1 MSGSRYFVI
10 FPNKNE
16 KTDVAINVRF
26 CFLTQ
31 HKEKPDM
38 KKQLSLVLVLL
49 VLLPMIASCAESKE
63 NAEETAAPTNTPSAE
78 TVTEEAAEEEDPYY
92 EGYVDPFV
100 GVDFD
105 GDTFTIYNSINDA
118 STSLPTSNYLIEGPE
133 ELTGD
138 LAPDAAFQRN
148 LDVMERLNIELAY
161 ENVNYTYDVVAS
173 NIRQLLQSG
182 DAAYDLIINDIYGL
196 APITPEGL
204 FHNAYDGKNFN
215 FDAPWWYD
223 EFMSDI
229 SLNSNLRFMLAGDY
243 FIDMLRCTHCL
254 VMNKDM
260 YTDMY
265 GDPED
270 VYAMV
275 LNHEWT
281 LDNFKMLAENCYLDL
296 NGNGVHDNADQYGH
310 VAFEY
315 WGPMIP
321 WLISADPGF
330 ITRTEEGYPEL
341 AVNNE
346 RSILLTEKLN
356 SILNN
361 NATGIA
367 LGGEADTIKIFT
379 EGRSLFVGYQRL
391 GSLETASFRDAE
403 QEIAVLPYPLLDEL
417 QDDYVS
423 STHDTAELGFIPVSV
438 SYERLD
444 FISTVIE
451 VLCRET
457 YTQVLPEYYESSLKI
472 KYTRDNTSA
481 QMIDIIHDNHG
492 NGFALAFSNGLSGI
506 LLNTTFNAAISA
518 NSTDFAS
525 KYKTLEKA
533 ANKLLD
539 KMIDKCMEMEEEMY
553 GG

>member
-1 MSGSRYFVI
+1 
-10 FPNKNE
+10 
-16 KTDVAINVRF
+16 
-26 CFLTQ
+26 
-31 HKEKPDM
+31 M
-38 KKQLSLVLVLL
+38 KQKLSLVLALL
-49 VLLPMIASCAESKE
+49 MLLPTFTACAESKE
-63 NAEETAAPTNTPSAE
+63 NTEETTAAPTATPTAEE
-78 TVTEEAAEEEDPYY
+78 TVEEVKEENPYY

-100 GVDFD
+100 DVDFD
-105 GDTFTIYNSINDA
+105 GDTFMVYNSINDA
-118 STSLPTSNYLIEGPE
+118 AVTLPSSNFLIEGPE

-148 LDVMERLNIELAY
+148 LDVMERLNIEIGY
-161 ENVNYTYDVVAS
+161 ENVNYSYDVVAS

-182 DAAYDLIINDIYGL
+182 DASYDLIINDIYGL

-223 EFMSDI
+223 NFMSDI

-281 LDNFKMLAENCYLDL
+281 LDNFKMLAENCYLDA
-296 NGNGVHDNADQYGH
+296 NGNGVHDKNDQYGH
-310 VAFEY
+310 IAFEY

-330 ITRTEEGYPEL
+330 ITRNEEGYPQL
-341 AVNNE
+341 ALNNE
-346 RSILLTEKLN
+346 RSVLLTEKLN

-361 NATGIA
+361 NATGIG
-367 LGGEADTIKIFT
+367 LGGEADTVAIFT

-391 GSLETASFRDAE
+391 GSLETSNFRDAE
-403 QEIAVLPYPLLDEL
+403 MGIAVLPYPLLDEL
-417 QDDYVS
+417 QNDYVS
-423 STHDTAELGFIPVSV
+423 STHDTAELGFIPVAV
-438 SYERLD
+438 SYDRLD

-506 LLNTTFNAAISA
+506 LLSNTFNSAISA

-525 KYKTLEKA
+525 KYKSLEKPA
-533 ANKLLD
+533 TKLLD
-539 KMIDKCMEMEEEMY
+539 KMIDKCKDMEAER
-553 GG
+553 GGR

>member
-1 MSGSRYFVI
+1 
-10 FPNKNE
+10 
-16 KTDVAINVRF
+16 
-26 CFLTQ
+26 
-31 HKEKPDM
+31 M
-38 KKQLSLVLVLL
+38 KQKLSLVLALL
-49 VLLPMIASCAESKE
+49 MLLPTFTACAESKE
-63 NAEETAAPTNTPSAE
+63 NTEETSAPTVTPGAEET
-78 TVTEEAAEEEDPYY
+78 VEEVKEENPYY

-100 GVDFD
+100 DVDFD
-105 GDTFTIYNSINDA
+105 GDTFMIYNSINDA
-118 STSLPTSNYLIEGPE
+118 AVTLPSSNFLIEGPE

-148 LDVMERLNIELAY
+148 LDVMERLNIEIGY
-161 ENVNYTYDVVAS
+161 ENVNYSYDVVAS

-182 DAAYDLIINDIYGL
+182 DATYDLIINDIYGL

-215 FDAPWWYD
+215 FEAPWWYD
-223 EFMSDI
+223 DFMSDI

-243 FIDMLRCTHCL
+243 FIDMLRCTHAL

-281 LDNFKMLAENCYLDL
+281 LDNFKMLAENCYIDA
-296 NGNGVHDNADQYGH
+296 NGNGIHDKADQYGH

-330 ITRTEEGYPEL
+330 ISRDETGYPQITL
-341 AVNNE
+341 NNE
-346 RSILLTEKLN
+346 RSVMLTEKLN

-361 NATGIA
+361 SATGIG
-367 LGGEADTIKIFT
+367 LGGEADTVAIFT
-379 EGRSLFVGYQRL
+379 EGRSLFLGYQRL
-391 GSLETASFRDAE
+391 GSLETTNFRDAE
-403 QEIAVLPYPLLDEL
+403 MGIAVLPYPLLDEL
-417 QDDYVS
+417 QDNYVS
-423 STHDTAELGFIPVSV
+423 STHDTAELGFIPVAV
-438 SYERLD
+438 SYDRLD

-457 YTQVLPEYYESSLKI
+457 YVQVLPEYYESSLKI

-506 LLNTTFNAAISA
+506 LLANTFNSAISA

-525 KYKTLEKA
+525 KYKSLEKPA
-533 ANKLLD
+533 TRLLE
-539 KMIDKCMEMEEEMY
+539 KMIEKCMDMEAER
-553 GG
+553 GGR

>member
-1 MSGSRYFVI
+1 
-10 FPNKNE
+10 
-16 KTDVAINVRF
+16 
-26 CFLTQ
+26 
-31 HKEKPDM
+31 M
-38 KKQLSLVLVLL
+38 KQKLSLVLALL
-49 VLLPMIASCAESKE
+49 MLLPTFTACAESKE
-63 NAEETAAPTNTPSAE
+63 NTEETTAAPTATPTAEE
-78 TVTEEAAEEEDPYY
+78 TVEEVKEENPYY

-100 GVDFD
+100 DVDFD
-105 GDTFTIYNSINDA
+105 GDTFMVYNSINDA
-118 STSLPTSNYLIEGPE
+118 AVTLPSSNFLIEGPE

-148 LDVMERLNIELAY
+148 LDVMERLNIEIGY
-161 ENVNYTYDVVAS
+161 ENVNYSYDVVAS

-182 DAAYDLIINDIYGL
+182 DASYDLIINDIYGL

-223 EFMSDI
+223 NFMSDI

-281 LDNFKMLAENCYLDL
+281 LDNFKMLAENCYLDA
-296 NGNGVHDNADQYGH
+296 NGNGVHDKNDQYGH
-310 VAFEY
+310 IAFEY

-330 ITRTEEGYPEL
+330 ITRNEEGYPQL
-341 AVNNE
+341 ALNNE
-346 RSILLTEKLN
+346 RSVLLTEKLN

-361 NATGIA
+361 NATGIG
-367 LGGEADTIKIFT
+367 LGGEADTVAIFT

-391 GSLETASFRDAE
+391 GSLETSNFRDAE
-403 QEIAVLPYPLLDEL
+403 MGIAVLPYPLLDEL
-417 QDDYVS
+417 QNDYVS
-423 STHDTAELGFIPVSV
+423 STHDTAELGFIPVAV
-438 SYERLD
+438 SYDRLD

-506 LLNTTFNAAISA
+506 LLSNTFNSAISA

-525 KYKTLEKA
+525 KYKSLEKA
-533 ANKLLD
+533 ATKLLD
-539 KMIDKCMEMEEEMY
+539 KMIDKCKDMEAER
-553 GG
+553 GGR

>member
-1 MSGSRYFVI
+1 
-10 FPNKNE
+10 
-16 KTDVAINVRF
+16 
-26 CFLTQ
+26 
-31 HKEKPDM
+31 M
-38 KKQLSLVLVLL
+38 KQKLSLVLALL
-49 VLLPMIASCAESKE
+49 MLLPTFTACAESKE
-63 NAEETAAPTNTPSAE
+63 NAEETTAAPTATPTAEE
-78 TVTEEAAEEEDPYY
+78 TVEEVKEENPYY

-100 GVDFD
+100 DVDFD
-105 GDTFTIYNSINDA
+105 GDTFMVYNSINDA
-118 STSLPTSNYLIEGPE
+118 AVTLPSSNFLIEGPE

-148 LDVMERLNIELAY
+148 LDVMERLNIEIGY
-161 ENVNYTYDVVAS
+161 ENVNYSYDVVAS

-182 DAAYDLIINDIYGL
+182 DASYDLIINDIYGL

-223 EFMSDI
+223 NFMSDI

-281 LDNFKMLAENCYLDL
+281 LDNFKMLAENCYLDA
-296 NGNGVHDNADQYGH
+296 NGNGVHDKNDQYGH
-310 VAFEY
+310 IAFEY

-330 ITRTEEGYPEL
+330 ITRNEEGYPQL
-341 AVNNE
+341 ALNNE
-346 RSILLTEKLN
+346 RSVLLTEKLN

-367 LGGEADTIKIFT
+367 LGGEADTVAIFT

-391 GSLETASFRDAE
+391 GSLETSNFRDAE
-403 QEIAVLPYPLLDEL
+403 MGIAVLPYPLLDEL
-417 QDDYVS
+417 QNEYVS
-423 STHDTAELGFIPVSV
+423 STHDTAELGFIPVAV
-438 SYERLD
+438 SYDRLD

-506 LLNTTFNAAISA
+506 LLSNTFNSAISA

-525 KYKTLEKA
+525 KYKSLEKA
-533 ANKLLD
+533 ATKLLD
-539 KMIDKCMEMEEEMY
+539 KMIDKCKDMEAER
-553 GG
+553 GGR

>member
-1 MSGSRYFVI
+1 
-10 FPNKNE
+10 
-16 KTDVAINVRF
+16 
-26 CFLTQ
+26 
-31 HKEKPDM
+31 M
-38 KKQLSLVLVLL
+38 KKHLSLVLALL
-49 VLLPMIASCAESKE
+49 MLLPMIASCAESKE
-63 NAEETAAPTNTPSAE
+63 NAEETAAAANIETPSAE
-78 TVTEEAAEEEDPYY
+78 IAEEAAAEEDNPYY
-92 EGYVDPFV
+92 EGYVDPFTD
-100 GVDFD
+100 VDFD
-105 GDTFTIYNSINDA
+105 GDTLTVY
-118 STSLPTSNYLIEGPE
+118 TSVNQRGTLTSSNYLIEGPE

-138 LAPDAAFQRN
+138 LAPDAAIQRN
-148 LDVMERLNIELAY
+148 MDVCERLNIELAF
-161 ENVNYTYDVVAS
+161 EPADFSYDVVAS

-182 DAAYDLIINDIYGL
+182 DAAYDVIINDIYGL

-254 VMNKDM
+254 VMNKGM

-275 LNHEWT
+275 LNNEWT
-281 LDNFKMLAENCYLDL
+281 LDKFRELEEACYLDL
-296 NGNGVHDNADQYGH
+296 NGNGAHDVNDQYGH
-310 VAFEY
+310 VAFEF

-330 ITRTEEGYPEL
+330 IDRGEDGYPIIT
-341 AVNNE
+341 VNNE
-346 RSILLTEKLN
+346 RSVALTEKLN
-356 SILNN
+356 AILNN
-361 NATGIA
+361 DAAGINLTG
-367 LGGEADTIKIFT
+367 GDEAKTEAIFL
-379 EGRSLFVGYQRL
+379 EGRSLFLGYQRL
-391 GSLETASFRDAE
+391 ASLENASFRDAE
-403 QEIAVLPYPLLDEL
+403 IDLAVLPYPKLDEL
-417 QDDYVS
+417 QKNYVS
-423 STHDTAELGFIPVSV
+423 STHDTAELGFIPVAV
-438 SYERLD
+438 PYERLD
-444 FISTVIE
+444 FISTVLE

-492 NGFALAFSNGLSGI
+492 NGFALAFSNGLSGV
-506 LLNTTFNAAISA
+506 LLANTFNAAISA

-525 KYKTLEKA
+525 KYKSLEKPS
-533 ANKLLD
+533 NKLLE
-539 KMIDKCMEMEEEMY
+539 KMIDKCEDMIAEK
-553 GG
+553 GGR

>member
-1 MSGSRYFVI
+1 
-10 FPNKNE
+10 
-16 KTDVAINVRF
+16 
-26 CFLTQ
+26 
-31 HKEKPDM
+31 M
-38 KKQLSLVLVLL
+38 KQKLSLVLALL
-49 VLLPMIASCAESKE
+49 MLLPTFTACAESKE
-63 NAEETAAPTNTPSAE
+63 NTEDTTSAAVTPTAEETA
-78 TVTEEAAEEEDPYY
+78 EEVKEENPYY

-100 GVDFD
+100 DVNFD
-105 GDTFTIYNSINDA
+105 GDTFMIYNSINDA
-118 STSLPTSNYLIEGPE
+118 STSLPSSSYLIKGPE

-148 LDVMERLNIELAY
+148 LNVQETLNIELAY
-161 ENVNYTYDVVAS
+161 EDVNYSYDQVAS

-182 DAAYDLIINDIYGL
+182 DSTYDLIINDIYGL

-204 FHNAYDGKNFN
+204 FHNAFDGKNFN

-223 EFMSDI
+223 NFMSDI

-243 FIDMLRCTHCL
+243 FIDMLRCTHAL

-275 LNHEWT
+275 MNHEWT
-281 LDNFKMLAENCYLDL
+281 LDNFKMLIENCYLDL
-296 NGNGVHDNADQYGH
+296 NGNGIHDKADQYGH
-310 VAFEY
+310 TAFQM

-321 WLISADPGF
+321 WLISSDPGF
-330 ITRTEEGYPEL
+330 ITRREDGYPEI

-346 RSILLTEKLN
+346 RSYLLTEKLN

-361 NATGIA
+361 NATAIA
-367 LGGEADTIKIFT
+367 ISGEVEMDAIQMFT
-379 EGRSLFVGYQRL
+379 EGRTLFIGYMRL
-391 GSLETASFRDAE
+391 GSLETSNFRDAE
-403 QEIAVLPYPLLDEL
+403 MGIAVLPYPLLDEL
-417 QDDYVS
+417 QNNYVS
-423 STHDTAELGFIPVSV
+423 STHDTAELGFIPVAV
-438 SYERLD
+438 SYDRLD

-457 YTQVLPEYYESSLKI
+457 YVQVLPEYYESSLKI
-472 KYTRDNTSA
+472 KYTRDNSSA

-492 NGFALAFSNGLSGI
+492 NGFALAYSAGLSGI
-506 LLNTTFNAAISA
+506 FLANTFNAAIGA

-525 KYKTLEKA
+525 KYKSLEKPA
-533 ANKLLD
+533 TKLLD
-539 KMIDKCMEMEEEMY
+539 KMIDKCEDMVAER
-553 GG
+553 GGR

>member
-1 MSGSRYFVI
+1 
-10 FPNKNE
+10 
-16 KTDVAINVRF
+16 
-26 CFLTQ
+26 
-31 HKEKPDM
+31 M
-38 KKQLSLVLVLL
+38 KKQLALVLALSM
-49 VLLPMIASCAESKE
+49 LLPAIASCAESKE
-63 NAEETAAPTNTPSAE
+63 NSEETAAPANTPSAE
-78 TVTEEAAEEEDPYY
+78 TAEEVIEETNPYY

-100 GVDFD
+100 DVDFD
-105 GDTFTIYNSINDA
+105 GETFSVHNSVNQRGTL
-118 STSLPTSNYLIEGPE
+118 TSSNFLIQGPE

-138 LAPDAAFQRN
+138 AAPDAAFQRN
-148 LDVMERLNIELAY
+148 LDVMDLLNIQITY
-161 ENVNYTYDVVAS
+161 QNVDYTYDVVAS

-182 DAAYDLIINDIYGL
+182 DSSYDVIINDIYGL

-204 FHNAYDGKNFN
+204 FHNAYNGKNFN

-223 EFMSDI
+223 DFMSDI

-275 LNHEWT
+275 LNNEWT
-281 LDNFKMLAENCYLDL
+281 LDNFKMLMENCYLDL
-296 NGNGVHDNADQYGH
+296 NGNGAHDKADQYGH

-321 WLISADPGF
+321 WLVSADPGF
-330 ITRTEEGYPEL
+330 ITRTDDGYPEI
-341 AVNNE
+341 AINNE

-361 NATGIA
+361 NAAGIGLTG
-367 LGGEADTIKIFT
+367 GDEATTEAIFL
-379 EGRSLFVGYQRL
+379 EGRSLFLGYQRL
-391 GSLETASFRDAE
+391 GSLENASFRDAE
-403 QEIAVLPYPLLDEL
+403 LGLAVLPYPMLDEL
-417 QDDYVS
+417 QEHYVS

-438 SYERLD
+438 SYDRLD
-444 FISTVIE
+444 FISTVLE

-457 YTQVLPEYYESSLKI
+457 YAQVLPEYYESSLKI

-481 QMIDIIHDNHG
+481 QMIDIIHDNFG

-506 LLNTTFNAAISA
+506 LLAKFSDAISA
-518 NSTDFAS
+518 NSTDFVS
-525 KYKTLEKA
+525 KYKASEKVAQKQLEKMIE
-533 ANKLLD
+533 KCIDMQD
-539 KMIDKCMEMEEEMY
+539 KM
-553 GG
+553 G

>member
-1 MSGSRYFVI
+1 
-10 FPNKNE
+10 
-16 KTDVAINVRF
+16 
-26 CFLTQ
+26 
-31 HKEKPDM
+31 M
-38 KKQLSLVLVLL
+38 KKQLSLVLALL
-49 VLLPMIASCAESKE
+49 MLLPMIASCAESKE
-63 NAEETAAPTNTPSAE
+63 NTQETAAPTTIPSAE
-78 TVTEEAAEEEDPYY
+78 TVEEVVEEENPYY

-100 GVDFD
+100 DMDFD
-105 GDTFTIYNSINDA
+105 GETLSVYTSINQRGTL
-118 STSLPTSNYLIEGPE
+118 TSSNFLIEGPE

-138 LAPDAAFQRN
+138 LAPDAAIQRN
-148 LDVMERLNIELAY
+148 LDVMERLNVELFY
-161 ENVNYTYDVVAS
+161 EHADYNYDVVAS

-182 DAAYDLIINDIYGL
+182 DASYDLIINDIYGL

-204 FHNAYDGKNFN
+204 FHNAYDGGNFS

-275 LNHEWT
+275 LNNEWT
-281 LDNFKMLAENCYLDL
+281 LDNFKMLAENCFLDL
-296 NGNGVHDNADQYGH
+296 NGNGTHDVNDQYGH

-330 ITRTEEGYPEL
+330 ITRREDGYPEL

-356 SILNN
+356 AILNN
-361 NATGIA
+361 NATGIS
-367 LGGEADTIKIFT
+367 LTGGNEAQTEAIFL
-379 EGRSLFVGYQRL
+379 EGRSLFLGYQRL
-391 GSLETASFRDAE
+391 GSLENASFRDAE
-403 QEIAVLPYPLLDEL
+403 VDLAVLPYPMLDEL
-417 QDDYVS
+417 QESYVT
-423 STHDTAELGFIPVSV
+423 STHDTAELGFIPVAV
-438 SYERLD
+438 PYERLD
-444 FISTVIE
+444 FISTVLE

-457 YTQVLPEYYESSLKI
+457 YVQVLPEYYESSLKI
-472 KYTRDNTSA
+472 KYTRDNSSA
-481 QMIDIIHDNHG
+481 QMIDIIHDNFG
-492 NGFALAFSNGLSGI
+492 NGFPLAFSNGLSGI
-506 LLNTTFNAAISA
+506 FLNTTFNAAIAA

-525 KYKTLEKA
+525 KYKSLEKA
-533 ANKLLD
+533 ATKLLE
-539 KMIDKCMEMEEEMY
+539 KMIENCQEMEAEM

>member
-1 MSGSRYFVI
+1 
-10 FPNKNE
+10 
-16 KTDVAINVRF
+16 
-26 CFLTQ
+26 
-31 HKEKPDM
+31 M